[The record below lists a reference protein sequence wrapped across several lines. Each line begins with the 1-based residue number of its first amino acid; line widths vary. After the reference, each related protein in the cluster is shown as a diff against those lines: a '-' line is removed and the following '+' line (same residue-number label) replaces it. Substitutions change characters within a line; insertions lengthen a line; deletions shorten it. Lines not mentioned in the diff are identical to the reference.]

1 MIFAAQILSLR
12 LDTTDNLCIA
22 QLCFELIE
30 CKGLFTKKPVMI
42 ATILLNIMLDLENE
56 VRNCNLPP
64 KLKEIHLQALS
75 FHCLLMKP
83 TVKSQ
88 INQIVP

>member
-30 CKGLFTKKPVMI
+30 CKGLFTKK
-42 ATILLNIMLDLENE
+42 
-56 VRNCNLPP
+56 NCYDCNNPIEHHAGFG
-64 KLKEIHLQALS
+64 K
-75 FHCLLMKP
+75 
-83 TVKSQ
+83 
-88 INQIVP
+88 